1 MSASLSSY
9 LDAIIT
15 LVESDAQIKTLIGDP
30 PRVFNA
36 LPTSSVF
43 PYLHF
48 NFSDAKDAGV
58 KSISLRSVSLNC
70 IVYHRDKTTIQAEDI
85 LDRVRTILHDVD
97 LAGVVRCQEEL
108 VTFQSSR
115 DSQQALARY
124 RLIVMC

>member
-1 MSASLSSY
+1 MSASLASY
-9 LDAIIT
+9 LDSIIA

-43 PYLHF
+43 PYLHLT
-48 NFSDAKDAGV
+48 FSDAKDAGA
-58 KSISLRSVSLNC
+58 KSVTLRSISLNC
-70 IVYHRDKTTIQAEDI
+70 IVYHRDKTTVLAEDI
-85 LDRVRTILHDVD
+85 LDCVRTILHDVD
-97 LAGVVRCQEEL
+97 LTGVVRCQEEL
-108 VTFQSSR
+108 ITFQSSR